1 MPPDHTLAIAV
12 LSALRL
18 LRSPPR
24 GQRAAVTILHQRVTG
39 EVLLSPFGR
48 SPGTHTGSWTGEDRH
63 GRREDL
69 GRGWGKSLP
78 MCCEPVTAPD
88 LMLNAS
94 GLAATLVSVSGACTV
109 LQRRHLMEE
118 DR

>member
-1 MPPDHTLAIAV
+1 
-12 LSALRL
+12 
-18 LRSPPR
+18 
-24 GQRAAVTILHQRVTG
+24 
-39 EVLLSPFGR
+39 
-48 SPGTHTGSWTGEDRH
+48 
-63 GRREDL
+63 
-69 GRGWGKSLP
+69 